1 MAKRG
6 SQAAG
11 TRHRKERRRKEKGRP
26 ASSATGDAA
35 STGRWLWEWIK
46 SISVAILIFLVL
58 RTFVVESFRISSGS
72 METTLLVGDL
82 LLVNKA
88 VYGAEVPFTE
98 IHLPGFTAPERGD
111 IVVLEPPFDG
121 WEAPYVKRIVGTPG
135 DEIAMRR
142 GDLFVNGERQSEAYV
157 QHVAAGR
164 DAYDPMFEWQR
175 SHLAP
180 GVDAENYRPSRDN
193 WGPLRVPAGE
203 YFVMGDNRDNSE
215 DSRYWGFVPRGL
227 IKGRPL
233 IIYYSFEYGKL
244 RPLPWLTD
252 VRWRRIGNRV
262 R

>member
-1 MAKRG
+1 MAKRRRQTAG
-6 SQAAG
+6 KRRRQQVKSRPARPAGAAG
-11 TRHRKERRRKEKGRP
+11 
-26 ASSATGDAA
+26 
-35 STGRWLWEWIK
+35 TGRWLWEWVK

-72 METTLLVGDL
+72 MEGTLLVGDL

-88 VYGAEVPFTE
+88 VYGAEVPFTP
-98 IHLPGFTAPERGD
+98 IHLPGLKDPQRGD
-111 IVVLEPPFDG
+111 VVVFEPPFDG
-121 WEAPYVKRIVGTPG
+121 WDSPYVKRIVGVPG

-142 GDLFVNGERQSEAYV
+142 GDLYVNGERRIEGYV
-157 QHVAAGR
+157 RHVLGGE
-164 DAYDPMFEWQR
+164 DYWDPSFEWQ
-175 SHLAP
+175 SEYLSPGIDAP
-180 GVDAENYRPSRDN
+180 TYRPTRDN
-193 WGPLRVPAGE
+193 WGPLRVPTDS
-203 YFVMGDNRDNSE
+203 YFVMGDNRDDSE
-215 DSRYWGFVPRGL
+215 DSRYWGFVPRDL

>member
-1 MAKRG
+1 MAKKRAPAAG
-6 SQAAG
+6 SQREKKKGQRKQRQPAPAAG
-11 TRHRKERRRKEKGRP
+11 
-26 ASSATGDAA
+26 
-35 STGRWLWEWIK
+35 TGRWLWEWVK

-72 METTLLVGDL
+72 MENTLLVGDL

-88 VYGAEVPFTE
+88 VYGAEVPFTP
-98 IHLPGFTAPERGD
+98 IHLPAFEEPERGD

-135 DEIAMRR
+135 DRVEMRR
-142 GDLFVNGERQSEAYV
+142 GDLYVNGVRQTEIYV
-157 QHVAAGR
+157 QHIQQGR
-164 DAYDPMFEWQR
+164 DSFDPRFEWQR
-175 SHLAP
+175 GHLPP
-180 GVDAENYRPSRDN
+180 GIDAGSYRPSRDN
-193 WGPLRVPAGE
+193 WGPLTVPDDE

-215 DSRYWGFVPRGL
+215 DSRYWGFVSRGL

-233 IIYYSFEYGKL
+233 IIYYSFDYGRL

-252 VRWRRIGNRV
+252 VRWGRIGDRV

>member
-1 MAKRG
+1 MAKRR
-6 SQAAG
+6 SRAVESRQR
-11 TRHRKERRRKEKGRP
+11 TENSRRE
-26 ASSATGDAA
+26 ASTKNDAA
-35 STGRWLWEWIK
+35 STGRWLWEWVK

-72 METTLLVGDL
+72 METTLLAGDL

-88 VYGAEVPFTE
+88 VYGAEVPFTP
-98 IHLPGFTAPERGD
+98 IHLPGFEAPQRGD

-121 WEAPYVKRIVGTPG
+121 WEAPYVKRIAATPG

-142 GDLFVNGERQSEAYV
+142 GELYVNGERQSEEYV
-157 QHVAAGR
+157 QHVAADR
-164 DAYDPMFEWQR
+164 DVYDPMFEWQR
-175 SHLAP
+175 RHLAQ
-180 GVDAENYRPSRDN
+180 GVDAETYRPSRDN
-193 WGPLRVPAGE
+193 WGPLRVPEGE

>member
-1 MAKRG
+1 MAKRR

-11 TRHRKERRRKEKGRP
+11 KRRRKDKSRRR
-26 ASSATGDAA
+26 ASAKGDAA

-46 SISVAILIFLVL
+46 SISAAILIFLVL

-88 VYGAEVPFTE
+88 VYGAEVPFTP
-98 IHLPGFTAPERGD
+98 IHLPGFEDPQRGD

-121 WEAPYVKRIVGTPG
+121 WEAPYVKRIVATPG

-142 GDLFVNGERQSEAYV
+142 GDLHVNGERQIETFV
-157 QHVAAGR
+157 QHIAA
-164 DAYDPMFEWQR
+164 DQDEYDPRFEWQR
-175 SHLAP
+175 EYLVS
-180 GVDAENYRPSRDN
+180 GVDTETYRPSRDN

-252 VRWRRIGNRV
+252 VRWRRIGNWV